1 MTTPFIINHLWQSS
15 CFALL
20 AGLLAFVLRKNSPKV
35 RYWVWLSASL
45 KFLIPF
51 ALLVSLGGVVP
62 RPTRHPV
69 SVAAPVFPN
78 ALVQIAQPFSP
89 ALEPTVSVHTPLD
102 WVPVAIGVVWVLGFL
117 AIVLARCRCWLEFRA
132 ALRTSTPIELP
143 IPIPA
148 LITPGAEEPGVVG
161 FLRPVLILPAHFLEH
176 LNPRQLRA
184 ILIHELCH
192 VHRRDN
198 FFAGVHM
205 MVEAI
210 FWFHPLVWWIGSRMV
225 EEREL
230 ACDEEVLR
238 TGCEP
243 SDYVEGILEVCRF
256 YVESPLPC
264 ISGVTGADVKRR
276 LRAILAGGIA
286 DELSAARKMAL
297 TSIGLSAFAA
307 PILIGVLNAPA
318 IRAQSAPVAT
328 PKFEVVSIKPC
339 EFRQNTISDM
349 APQGNSTPGNLRT
362 GCFPLLD
369 ANGAGLIRGA
379 YASNPFTPINGGPS
393 WIHSA
398 AYEINARAEGS
409 PSVRT
414 MNGPMMRGL
423 LEEYFHL
430 KIHQQIAEGPVF
442 FLTVAR
448 GEPKLHSFVAGSCTP
463 HDTAPQD
470 PLPPGQS
477 YCKNNMS
484 GSSPAS
490 IEAQGT
496 TLDDF
501 SRMLF
506 AILGRPVFNKTGI
519 AGRFDIRIEFS
530 REGTRFSPL
539 RAEPADGISPAA
551 PDPTDSI
558 FAVVQGQLG
567 LKLEPAKG
575 PVETFVID
583 HIEKPAGN

>member
-1 MTTPFIINHLWQSS
+1 MTTSSIVNHLWQSS

-20 AGLLAFVLRKNSPKV
+20 AGLLAFILRRNSPKV
-35 RYWVWLSASL
+35 RYWVWLGASL

-62 RPTRHPV
+62 RPAQHPAP
-69 SVAAPVFPN
+69 VAAPVFPN
-78 ALVQIAQPFSP
+78 TLVQIAQPFSLAP
-89 ALEPTVSVHTPLD
+89 RPGVSAHTPLD
-102 WVPVAIGVVWVLGFL
+102 WALAAIGVVWALGFL
-117 AIVLARCRCWLEFRA
+117 AIMLARCRSWLEFRA
-132 ALRTSTPIELP
+132 ALRTSTPVELP
-143 IPIPA
+143 IPVPA
-148 LITPGAEEPGVVG
+148 LITPGAEEPGIVG
-161 FLRPVLILPAHFLEH
+161 FLRPVLVLPANFLEH
-176 LNPRQLRA
+176 LNPRQLGA
-184 ILIHELCH
+184 ILTHELCH

-198 FFAGVHM
+198 LFAGVHM
-205 MVEAI
+205 MVEAV

-238 TGCEP
+238 MGCEP
-243 SDYVEGILEVCRF
+243 SDYVESILKVCRF

-276 LRAILAGGIA
+276 LRAILAGSIA
-286 DELSAARKMAL
+286 DELSAARKMTL
-297 TSIGLSAFAA
+297 TAIGLAVFLI

-318 IRAQSAPVAT
+318 IRAQSAAAV
-328 PKFEVVSIKPC
+328 PKWEVVSIKPC

-362 GCFPLLD
+362 GCFPLLNS
-369 ANGAGLIRGA
+369 NGSGLIRGA

-393 WIHSA
+393 WMRSA
-398 AYEINARAEGS
+398 AYDINAKAEGS

-430 KIHQQIAEGPVF
+430 KIHQQMTEGPVF

-448 GEPKLHSFVAGSCTP
+448 GGPKLHSFVAGSCMP

-470 PLPPGQS
+470 PIPPGQS
-477 YCKNNMS
+477 YCKNSMN
-484 GSSPAS
+484 GGSPAS

-501 SRMLF
+501 SSMLF
-506 AILGRPVFNKTGI
+506 AISGRPVFNKTGI

-539 RAEPADGISPAA
+539 RTGDADGGAPAS
-551 PDPTDSI
+551 DPPNSI
-558 FAVVQGQLG
+558 FSVLPEQLG
-567 LKLEPAKG
+567 LRLEPAKG
-575 PVETFVID
+575 QVEAFVID
-583 HIEKPAGN
+583 HIEKPPAN